1 MILEC
6 EHELNNLINRIPGQR
21 VLMMPVL
28 SSPVIH
34 ASQNQLV
41 ALYVYTEDNY
51 ECLIPF
57 RHTEQIRGYT
67 EHVQRLLA
75 IDNIFVYDKKQ
86 WLQIGGNSNV
96 WDVKTLWWYT
106 YNEPYDDT
114 HYHTAAHSFFW
125 RRHANLTHVNSIVP
139 LQQHLQM
146 CQKIRKY
153 AWPMCIHSKLSDSY
167 LHFNRLYPDVFSKIE
182 SAGIAVDSSFKVPDL
197 IINNKVYTQY
207 NYHTT
212 TGRPSNSHRGFNFA
226 AMNKEDDT
234 RAAII
239 SRFPNGKLIEFDFD
253 AYHIRLI
260 ARLINYDLPDMS
272 IHEYFGK
279 FYFNTDTL
287 TTAQYDQSKQITFR
301 LIYGGIDREFLS
313 IPFFKKTND
322 FIYSIWNQCKSK
334 QYIKTPILGRHIPI
348 TNITGATAN
357 KVFNY
362 YLQATETEVS
372 VQKLNA
378 ILTALGSYETKLI
391 LYTYDSILLDVPST
405 EVTSIID
412 NISMI
417 LQQGNFPVKIKQGH
431 NYNKMIEINSNI
443 VIA

>member
-1 MILEC
+1 
-6 EHELNNLINRIPGQR
+6 
-21 VLMMPVL
+21 
-28 SSPVIH
+28 
-34 ASQNQLV
+34 
-41 ALYVYTEDNY
+41 
-51 ECLIPF
+51 
-57 RHTEQIRGYT
+57 
-67 EHVQRLLA
+67 
-75 IDNIFVYDKKQ
+75 
-86 WLQIGGNSNV
+86 
-96 WDVKTLWWYT
+96 
-106 YNEPYDDT
+106 
-114 HYHTAAHSFFW
+114 
-125 RRHANLTHVNSIVP
+125 
-139 LQQHLQM
+139 
-146 CQKIRKY
+146 
-153 AWPMCIHSKLSDSY
+153 
-167 LHFNRLYPDVFSKIE
+167 
-182 SAGIAVDSSFKVPDL
+182 
-197 IINNKVYTQY
+197 
-207 NYHTT
+207 
-212 TGRPSNSHRGFNFA
+212 
-226 AMNKEDDT
+226 
-234 RAAII
+234 
-239 SRFPNGKLIEFDFD
+239 
-253 AYHIRLI
+253 
-260 ARLINYDLPDMS
+260 MS

-378 ILTALGSYETKLI
+378 VLNALGSYETKLI

-405 EVTSIID
+405 EVDIIID